1 MSAWFYVYYRVDPAH
16 REVARNAAEKVLAE
30 MRSRYGL
37 RARLMS
43 RLDEPLLWMEAYE
56 EVPDRDQFER
66 ALEKV
71 VRRHGLIGCLA
82 PGERR
87 HVEAFRL
94 ECA

>member
-16 REVARNAAEKVLAE
+16 RVVARNAAEKVLAE
-30 MRSRYGL
+30 MRSGHCL

-43 RLDEPLLWMEAYE
+43 KLDEPLLWMEAYE
-56 EVPDRDQFER
+56 EVPDRDQFEL
-66 ALEKV
+66 ALETA
-71 VRRHGLIGCLA
+71 VRRHGLNGCLA